1 MAEGNDST
9 EKTFEPTEKRLQDAR
24 KKGDVPTSKETG
36 NMVVVMALLGII
48 AFVLPLQ
55 TPKVV
60 DALTSL
66 IDQSAS
72 LTVATGAPGVA
83 RLGQIISEFALNLAL
98 TVAPIFGV
106 LLLGGAIGAA
116 IQGETVIAF
125 ERIEPKLSKISP
137 AEGLKRLFS
146 ANSLV
151 EFVKSIIKVF
161 AIGGLAIWF
170 TDQAVRKIWMTSGF
184 LPEFLPAYLVEASQK
199 LLMAAAIL
207 LVPIAIADIM
217 WRRFD
222 WRKKQRMSQKD
233 LQDEIKESEGSPEI
247 RSKRARRRR
256 ELSQQRT
263 IAVVPI
269 ADVILTNPTHY
280 SVALKYDPA
289 SDMAPV
295 CIAKGADLVAL
306 RIREIGF
313 EHDIPI
319 IENKPLAR
327 LLYDT
332 VEIDKVVPVEHWEIV
347 AEIISFVFDLKNN
360 KPRKAPEGSVLRTR
374 LN

>member
-9 EKTFEPTEKRLQDAR
+9 EKTLEPTEKRLQDAR

-55 TPKVV
+55 APKVV

-222 WRKKQRMSQKD
+222 WSKKQRMSQKD

-332 VEIDKVVPVEHWEIV
+332 VEIDQVVPVEHWEIV

>member
-9 EKTFEPTEKRLQDAR
+9 EKTLEPTEKRLQDAR

-55 TPKVV
+55 ASKVV

-222 WRKKQRMSQKD
+222 WRKRQRMSQKD

-332 VEIDKVVPVEHWEIV
+332 VEIDQVVPVEHWEIV

>member
-1 MAEGNDST
+1 MADDNDST
-9 EKTFEPTEKRLQDAR
+9 EKTLEPTEKRLRDAR
-24 KKGDVPTSKETG
+24 KKGDVPSSKETG
-36 NMVVVMALLGII
+36 NMVVVVALLGII
-48 AFVLPLQ
+48 AFVLPFQ
-55 TPKVV
+55 TPRIV
-60 DALTSL
+60 DALFGL
-66 IDQSAS
+66 IEQSAS
-72 LTVATGAPGVA
+72 LNVAAGAPGVT
-83 RLGQIISEFALNLAL
+83 RLGQVMSDFATNVVIAI
-98 TVAPIFGV
+98 APMFAV
-106 LLLGGAIGAA
+106 LVVGAAIGAV
-116 IQGETVIAF
+116 IQGETVISF
-125 ERIEPKLSKISP
+125 ERIRPKLSKLSP

-151 EFVKSIIKVF
+151 EFIKSIVKVF

-170 TDQAVRKIWMTSGF
+170 TNQAVRQIWTMSGF
-184 LPEFLPAYLVEASQK
+184 LPEYLPAYLVAASQK

-207 LVPIAIADIM
+207 LVPIAIADIL

-233 LQDEIKESEGSPEI
+233 LRDEVKESEGSPEI
-247 RSKRARRRR
+247 RGKRAQRRR

-263 IAVVPI
+263 IAVIPI

-289 SDMAPV
+289 ADMAPV
-295 CIAKGADLVAL
+295 CIAKGADLIAL
-306 RIREIGF
+306 RIREVAL
-313 EHDIPI
+313 EHEIPI

-332 VEIDKVVPVEHWEIV
+332 VEIDQVVPVEHWEIV
-347 AEIISFVFDLKNN
+347 AEIISYVFDLKNN
-360 KPRKAPEGSVLRTR
+360 KSRKAPDGSVLRTK

>member
-9 EKTFEPTEKRLQDAR
+9 EKTLEPTEKRLQDAR

-55 TPKVV
+55 APKVV

-222 WRKKQRMSQKD
+222 WRKRQRMSQKD

-332 VEIDKVVPVEHWEIV
+332 VEIDQVVPVEHWEIV